1 MRRILSLL
9 LVAVAALLVLA
20 PGRAQAQTGGEHV
33 SSYDVD
39 LSVEPNGDLVVR
51 ETIDYDFGSFPRHGI
66 FRDIPVRLH
75 YDSRYDRVYP
85 LKVLSV
91 EGSPGTPVQHKTS
104 DVGNEKQIKIGD
116 PNRTITGA
124 HTYVVTYRVR
134 GAANGF
140 PDHDELYWNPIGLGW
155 DVPIDRATATVHVP
169 GTVTQATCFAGPVQS
184 RLPCSNQR
192 VDGATASFTQDGLA
206 PREGLTVVVGMPK
219 GAIPEPKPILDERW
233 TANRAFART
242 PATVGVSAGLSLLAL
257 AGAVLLGW
265 RTGRDERFVGSPVDV
280 AFGNASGDVEPVP
293 LLDRTETPVEY
304 EPPDKVRP
312 GQIGTLV
319 DEVANPLDVTATIVD
334 LAVRGY
340 LRIEEIPK
348 QGWFGKPD
356 WNLVRLKD
364 DTDDLLQYER
374 TLFHALL
381 PASGVEVKL
390 SSLRNTFS
398 KHIHEVQDAL
408 YDDAV
413 ANGWFLA
420 RPDRIRTRWTALGV
434 VVLAA
439 GIGLTVLLAARTHAG
454 LLGLPLVVAG
464 AALLALRNKMPRRTA
479 KGTGTL
485 RRAFGFRRFIE
496 ESEKDRA
503 RFAER
508 QNLFSEYLPYAVVFG
523 ATEKWAR
530 AFEGLAAEPPDTSW
544 YVGAHPFS
552 YPMFAHS
559 MDGFAVAS
567 AGTLTS
573 TPSGSGG
580 SGFGGGG
587 FSGGGGGGGG
597 GGSW

>member
-9 LVAVAALLVLA
+9 LLVVAVPLLCA
-20 PGRAQAQTGGEHV
+20 GRAAAQSGGERIA
-33 SSYDVD
+33 SYAAV
-39 LSVEPNGDLVVR
+39 LSVEPNGDLVVQ
-51 ETIDYDFGSFPRHGI
+51 ETIDYDFGSSPRHGI
-66 FRDIPVRLH
+66 FRDIPVRVH
-75 YDSRYDRVYP
+75 FDDKYDRVYP

-91 EGSPGTPVQHKTS
+91 EGSPGTPVQYETS
-104 DVGNEKQIKIGD
+104 DVGNNKRIKIGD
-116 PNRTITGA
+116 PDRTITGL

-140 PDHDELYWNPIGLGW
+140 ADHDELYWNPIGLGW
-155 DVPIDRATATVHVP
+155 DVPIERAQATVHVP
-169 GTVTQATCFAGPVQS
+169 GTVTQAACFAGPLES
-184 RLPCSNQR
+184 RLPCGSQR
-192 VDGATASFTQDGLA
+192 VDGSTASFTQEHLA
-206 PREGLTVVVGMPK
+206 PHEAFTVVVGMPK
-219 GAIPEPKPILDERW
+219 GAIPEPKPILKERW
-233 TANRAFART
+233 SADRAFSRT
-242 PATVGVSAGLSLLAL
+242 PATVGLAGGLSLLAL
-257 AGAVLLGW
+257 AGGIVLGW

-280 AFGNASGDVEPVP
+280 AFGNASGEVEAVP

-304 EPPDKVRP
+304 EPPDKLRP

-319 DEVANPLDVTATIVD
+319 DEIANPLDVTATIID

-348 QGWFGKPD
+348 HGWFGKPD

-364 DTDDLLQYER
+364 DTDDLLPYER
-374 TLFHALL
+374 KLFDALL
-381 PASGVEVKL
+381 PSPGVEVAL
-390 SSLRNTFS
+390 SSLRNTFA
-398 KHIHEVQDAL
+398 KHIQTVQNAL

-413 ANGWFLA
+413 ENGWFLA
-420 RPDRIRTRWTALGV
+420 RPDKIRTRWTVLGV
-434 VVLAA
+434 LVLAA
-439 GIGLTVLLAARTHAG
+439 GVGVTVLLAALTHAG

-464 AALLALRNKMPRRTA
+464 IVLLALRNKMPRRTA

-496 ESEKDRA
+496 ESEKERA

-523 ATEKWAR
+523 ATEKWAK
-530 AFEGLAAEPPDTSW
+530 AFEGLATEPPDTSW
-544 YVGAHPFS
+544 YVGTHPFS
-552 YPMFAHS
+552 YPVFAHS